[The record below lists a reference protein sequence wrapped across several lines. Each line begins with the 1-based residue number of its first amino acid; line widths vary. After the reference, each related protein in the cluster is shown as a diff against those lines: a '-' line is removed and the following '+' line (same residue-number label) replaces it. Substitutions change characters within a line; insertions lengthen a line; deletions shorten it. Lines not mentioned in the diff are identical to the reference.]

1 MLKVLRSWQEP
12 EARARSPNCIP
23 LSWPKSP
30 NSRNAFHSHRVKP
43 SDPLTSIAWTM
54 TMLMLLYSPSWSHWA
69 WFFFIS
75 GTNSQLG
82 NNHRRF
88 PPTELD
94 IRNVIMGNMS
104 GNERKWDLSPF
115 QRDAQQS
122 CLTSSVTSRPEM
134 LSFQPHI
141 MYLCQ
146 SKENFSSFSI
156 WISAHGSFS
165 HQLTWKPN
173 YTEPDV
179 VFNTNGCGKQ
189 LVFDS
194 DTNVNSSCLDS
205 TQGAGIQCSHSHCL
219 ISYFYLVKLKK
230 SDQVVNVL

>member
-1 MLKVLRSWQEP
+1 MK
-12 EARARSPNCIP
+12 P
-23 LSWPKSP
+23 LG
-30 NSRNAFHSHRVKP
+30 
-43 SDPLTSIAWTM
+43 LI
-54 TMLMLLYSPSWSHWA
+54 LLYLWDKLS
-69 WFFFIS
+69 
-75 GTNSQLG
+75 TRE
-82 NNHRRF
+82 NHRRF

-94 IRNVIMGNMS
+94 IRNVIMGNVF

-115 QRDAQQS
+115 QSDAQQS

-194 DTNVNSSCLDS
+194 DTNVNSNCLDS

-219 ISYFYLVKLKK
+219 ISYFYLVKCALTICPLSRKRGTSWK
-230 SDQVVNVL
+230 HRVLFDGFYQWQEPQGSHLTNPKARTVFR